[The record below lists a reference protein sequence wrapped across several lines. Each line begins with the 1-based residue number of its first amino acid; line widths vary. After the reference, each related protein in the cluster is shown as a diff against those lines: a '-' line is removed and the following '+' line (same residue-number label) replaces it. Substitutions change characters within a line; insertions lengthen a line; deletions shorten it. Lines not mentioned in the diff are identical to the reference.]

1 MGLSRGV
8 DPRRRTLLAA
18 LAALVP
24 CRLAYGSSPKLVGLL
39 GDAGHAQEMAKLM
52 AELGYVEGRDLRF
65 EVRGAASVR
74 ALPQAA
80 SELVT
85 LQPHALLAD
94 GPAVVVLAGVTQKIP
109 IVCEGIPDP
118 VGANLAQSLR
128 RPGRNV
134 TGLSTGSTE
143 TAAIA
148 FALLKAM
155 RPKVRRIAVLHSPR
169 APVEV
174 QLRRHAEAARE
185 AGLEWIL
192 APIVGADDVERS
204 LAPLAGEAAWLA
216 PIYAR
221 GLAQDALDIAKKHRI
236 ATIGGTPGALMWYGR
251 EFSDAPRRVAAIL
264 DRVLKGTPPGEI
276 PFELPDRQ
284 TFTLNRKTARAI
296 GIEIPQEVLVRATE
310 VIDD

>member
-8 DPRRRTLLAA
+8 DPLRRTLLATLGGLVA
-18 LAALVP
+18 FGPAFAA
-24 CRLAYGSSPKLVGLL
+24 SPKVVGLL
-39 GDAGHAQEMAKLM
+39 GGPGFAQELAKLM

-74 ALPQAA
+74 GLPQAA
-80 SELVT
+80 SELVGRR
-85 LQPHALLAD
+85 PDALVAD
-94 GPAVVVLAGVTQKIP
+94 GPAVVALAAATQKIP
-109 IVCEGIPDP
+109 IVCAGIPDP
-118 VGANLAQSLR
+118 VGANIAESLR

-143 TAAIA
+143 TAGLT
-148 FALLKAM
+148 FGLLKAM
-155 RPKVRRIAVLHSPR
+155 RPNVRRIAVLHSPR

-174 QLRRHAEAARE
+174 QMRRHAEAAKA

-192 APIVGADDVERS
+192 APVVGADDVERA

-216 PIYAR
+216 PIHTR
-221 GLAQDALDIAKKHRI
+221 GLVEEALAVAKKHRV
-236 ATIGGTPGALMWYGR
+236 ATIGGASGALMWYGR

-276 PFELPDRQ
+276 PFELPDRP
-284 TFTLNRKTARAI
+284 TFTLNRSTARAI
-296 GIEIPQEVLVRATE
+296 GIEIPQDVLVRATE
-310 VIDD
+310 VID